1 MTTLSEFPNCAWCG
15 KPHEAEPDGTAIG
28 YEIAAQR
35 FDGGGTIE
43 TVDSLHNG
51 YLCDACAQ
59 KAATAPKLLAA
70 LDQYPA
76 RCDCSSDEQHY
87 GRIMVWYC
95 TKVASLLE
103 VVEGGGR

>member
-1 MTTLSEFPNCAWCG
+1 MTILGEFANCAWCG
-15 KPHEAEPDGTAIG
+15 KRHETGPDGTAVG
-28 YEIAAQR
+28 YEIAMQR
-35 FDGGGTIE
+35 FDDGGTIE
-43 TVDSLHNG
+43 TVHSLHNG

-95 TKVASLLE
+95 TKVAPLLE
-103 VVEGGGR
+103 VAEGGGR

>member
-1 MTTLSEFPNCAWCG
+1 MSERPQG
-15 KPHEAEPDGTAIG
+15 
-28 YEIAAQR
+28 
-35 FDGGGTIE
+35 FDGNGTIE
-43 TVDSLHNG
+43 TVGSLHNG
-51 YLCDACAQ
+51 YLYDACAQ

-70 LDQYPA
+70 LDQCPA

-95 TKVASLLE
+95 TKVAPLLE